1 MFNKQKEK
9 LGSHKKAIG
18 GVIEEKEQEAI
29 KTEEQTEQKAP
40 EKIGL
45 YGKLKAAVLEQE
57 FIISENSLKDNL
69 WELEVALLE
78 SDVALPVAEKIV
90 ESVKPELVGTRMKIG
105 SDTGKIVETAIKNAI
120 FKVI

>member
-1 MFNKQKEK
+1 MFDKLKEK
-9 LGSHKKAIG
+9 LGSLKKAIG
-18 GVIEEKEQEAI
+18 GVIEEKEKEAI
-29 KTEEQTEQKAP
+29 KTEEKTEQKAP

-45 YGKLKAAVLEQE
+45 YDKLKAAVLEQE

-90 ESVKPELVGTRMKIG
+90 ESVKTELVGTRRKIG
-105 SDTGKIVETAIKNAI
+105 
-120 FKVI
+120 